1 MTTAIAKYA
10 AAWLALLLVEWS
22 TRPPALTS

>member
-1 MTTAIAKYA
+1 MTRALARYA